1 MEQVYTTAIIVGGFV
16 IVLIAV
22 SFIFRNRLTKGQLSI
37 SREKVEGSLEN
48 DPSAQ
53 AEVQSDPKQSIQ
65 AQRGKTVIERVKSF
79 WSRIRAPR
87 DADLKVRDTTMLG
100 SELDIYTPNHDDVK
114 KPKKTKSNKSS
125 KKKSKKAG

>member
-22 SFIFRNRLTKGQLSI
+22 SIIFRNRLTKGQISI

-48 DPSAQ
+48 DPTIQ
-53 AEVQSDPKQSIQ
+53 AEAKSDPKQLIQ

-87 DADLKVRDTTMLG
+87 DADLKVRDTTMIG
-100 SELDIYTPNHDDVK
+100 SELDIYTSNDDAVNKSK
-114 KPKKTKSNKSS
+114 KNKSKKSN